1 MPDDSGHGRT
11 RHREPA
17 GQAGTTRVTAEA
29 TPDAPGSDATDPLV
43 AAIEVVVALQRE
55 RDEYLDALQR
65 ERAAFV
71 NFRNRTN
78 EEREQLRGYAA
89 EVLLTR
95 VLALAD
101 DFDRAILNRPAA
113 LADDPWVE
121 GIVAIDRKL
130 RLLLENEG
138 VTPIDAA
145 PGTAFDPRLHEAV
158 TTIPTS
164 RLPEGVVAEELRR
177 GYRLRDRV
185 LRPAM
190 VATAAP
196 IDTSTST
203 DPSHR
208 N

>member
-1 MPDDSGHGRT
+1 MPDDDRGPGRT
-11 RHREPA
+11 RHREPS
-17 GQAGTTRVTAEA
+17 GQAGISRVTAEA
-29 TPDAPGSDATDPLV
+29 PVPGVDAAGDPL
-43 AAIEVVVALQRE
+43 AAAAEALAALERE

-71 NFRNRTN
+71 NFKRRTA
-78 EEREQLRGYAA
+78 EEREQMLGWAA
-89 EVLLTR
+89 EALLTR
-95 VLALAD
+95 VLGLAD

-113 LADDPWVE
+113 LADDAWSE

-138 VTPIDAA
+138 VTPIEAS
-145 PGTAFDPRLHEAV
+145 PGTTFDPRVHEAV
-158 TTIPTS
+158 TTVTGS
-164 RLPEGVVAEELRR
+164 GLPEGVVADELRR

-196 IDTSTST
+196 RDATS
-203 DPSHR
+203 DPSLI